1 VVKKTG
7 RKNTAMTDKNTL
19 YLIDGSAY
27 IHRAY
32 HAVRGLST
40 RSGFPTNAA
49 FGFTNMLLKL
59 IRERAPE
66 YMAVLFD
73 AKGPT
78 FRHEVYPEYK
88 ANRPPMPEDLAEQIP
103 YVKQIT
109 RAYRV
114 PMLEVPGFEA
124 DDLIAALAKA
134 AENMGYHV
142 VMVTGDKDFMQ
153 LVDHHILMYDPMKDQ
168 TSDVS
173 AVTDKLG
180 IAPGQVTDYMAL
192 TGDSSDNVP
201 GVPGIGP
208 KTAADLIRR
217 FGTLEALYEKLD
229 DISAKKQKENLKAH
243 RADAFLSRDL
253 VTLRTDAPL
262 PFAPDEIPTKL
273 RLEPPDNEKLEAIFR
288 ELEFTQLLESVTD
301 SSNANENDYHMITG
315 EKELSALI
323 ERLQGADFFA
333 VDTETTSLN
342 TIEARLVG
350 ISIAL
355 KENEAF
361 YIPLAHDGP
370 DRPRQLPYDDTL
382 SRLKPI
388 LEDPSIE
395 KIVQNLK
402 YDAAVFLNCGIEIKG
417 PVFDTM
423 IASYLLDPAKRA
435 HSLDRIA
442 LDYLRH
448 KTIPYEAV
456 AGKGKSAVPFNR
468 VPLESAVPYACEDA
482 DVTLKAAGILRPRLV
497 QAGLEDLMKTVEIPL
512 TPVLMHMERRG
523 VRVDKSR
530 LADLSKNFAT
540 ELDRLESEIHALA
553 GEVFNVKSAQQL
565 GVILFEKLGLP
576 TKKKTKKKTGYSTDV
591 EVLTELAA
599 VHELPAVV
607 LRHRSLAKL
616 KSTYAD
622 ALLELVNPHTGRVH
636 TSYHQTATST
646 GRLSSSDPNL
656 QNIPIRDEE
665 GRRIRSAF
673 IPDDGCVLVSADYS
687 QMELRILA
695 HLAGD
700 DILIESFRNDEDIH
714 TRTAAEVFQA
724 APEMITGELRRQA
737 KAINFGIIYGMSA
750 HGLSREL
757 AVSRK
762 MAQIYIDHYFDRYKG
777 VKAYIDQT
785 IREACRTR
793 AVTTLLGRI
802 RPLPDIDA
810 KNPQA
815 RQFAERIAVNAPIQ
829 GTAADFIKLAMI
841 RCDRALREK
850 CPAAG
855 MILTVHDE
863 LVFETPAAELETVTE
878 VVRECMEGVWALK
891 VPLKVNIAWGKNWTE
906 AH

>member
-1 VVKKTG
+1 
-7 RKNTAMTDKNTL
+7 MTDKNTL

-27 IHRAY
+27 IYRAY

-40 RSGFPTNAA
+40 RSGFPTGAA

-59 IRERAPE
+59 IRERTPE

-88 ANRPPMPEDLAEQIP
+88 ANRPPMPDDLAEQIP
-103 YVKQIT
+103 YIKQIT
-109 RAYRV
+109 QAYRV

-124 DDLIAALAKA
+124 DDLIAAMAKT

-153 LVDHHILMYDPMKDQ
+153 LVDHQIHMYDPMKNQ

-173 AVTDKLG
+173 AVTAKLG
-180 IAPGQVTDYMAL
+180 IDPGQVIDYMAL

-217 FGTLEALYEKLD
+217 FGTLEALYEKLE

-262 PFAPDEIPTKL
+262 PFAPGEIPAKL
-273 RLEPPDNEKLEAIFR
+273 RLEPPDNEKLKAIFR

-301 SSNANENDYHMITG
+301 SSNAGETDYQAITG
-315 EKELSALI
+315 ENELSALI
-323 ERLQGADFFA
+323 KRLKGADFFS

-342 TIEARLVG
+342 VVEARLVG

-370 DRPRQLPYDDTL
+370 DRPRQLPFDDTL

-402 YDAAVFLNCGIEIKG
+402 YDAAVFLNCGIDIKG

-435 HSLDRIA
+435 HNLDRIA

-482 DVTLKAAGILRPRLV
+482 DVTLKAAGVFRPRLA
-497 QAGLEDLMKTVEIPL
+497 QAGLEDLMKKVEIPL

-553 GEVFNVKSAQQL
+553 GEAFNVKSARQL

-607 LRHRSLAKL
+607 LRYRSLAKL

-622 ALLELVNPHTGRVH
+622 ALLELISAHTGRVH
-636 TSYHQTATST
+636 TSYHQTATAT

-665 GRRIRSAF
+665 GRRIRGAF

-695 HLAGD
+695 DLAGD
-700 DILIESFRNDEDIH
+700 NILIEAFQNDEDIH

-762 MAQIYIDHYFDRYKG
+762 MAQTYIDHYFDRYKG

-785 IREACRTR
+785 IREARRTR
-793 AVTTLLGRI
+793 VVTTLLGRI

-810 KNPQA
+810 KNSQA

-863 LVFETPAAELETVTE
+863 LVFETPAGELETVTE